1 MFSSGMRESTQQA
14 RALATTPRARAL
26 VTTPSPAVQ
35 TIAIDG
41 VPAEVFVALLDH
53 LYTDSTEVAAEM
65 ALPLFAA
72 ADRFG
77 VERLKLHCASRL
89 ESGLSIEDACAVL
102 SAADRHQAHELRE
115 QCVAFIVSHFR
126 EVHTTEGFRELPREL
141 LQVVH
146 SAISSRLC
154 PSGEPSGQLHSPSGA
169 TPGQAAT
176 ESARIAASGV
186 ENLRVNP

>member
-1 MFSSGMRESTQQA
+1 MQA
-14 RALATTPRARAL
+14 
-26 VTTPSPAVQ
+26 
-35 TIAIDG
+35 IAIEG
-41 VPAEVFVALLDH
+41 VAAEVFVALLDH

-102 SAADRHQAHELRE
+102 TAADRHQAHELRE
-115 QCVAFIVSHFR
+115 QCVAFIVTHFR

-146 SAISSRLC
+146 SAISTRLC
-154 PSGEPSGQLHSPSGA
+154 PSGAQSGPPHSPSGA
-169 TPGQAAT
+169 SSGQGGT
-176 ESARIAASGV
+176 ESARISQVASGV
-186 ENLRVNP
+186 DNLRVNP